1 MALSLLRLR
10 VSKFLSWFYFP
21 IDELHKLHF
30 IDQRT
35 CLAEAN
41 AIGNIFNRSMKI
53 EETIEGRVR
62 SNQTEHFGFKD
73 GISQPALK

>member
-1 MALSLLRLR
+1 MALSLSRLR
-10 VSKFLSWFYFP
+10 VTHFLSHSFYL
-21 IDELHKLHF
+21 DEIHYNS
-30 IDQRT
+30 IDQNT
-35 CLAEAN
+35 CLEAAN
-41 AIGNIFNRSMKI
+41 SIAKIFNGSVKI